1 MNNMIA
7 NIRTQLQKL
16 KCRIANLTKRVAY
29 IEDNC
34 CNGGGG
40 GDMPDVSA
48 TERGVVNNEPL
59 QELGGVDKLINGVR
73 VGTGSA
79 ENSDTNIVLGKNSLD
94 GEDNESG
101 NNVAVGNH
109 ILNKIVNGENNVGVG
124 NYALTN
130 SLGNSNTAIGYAS
143 SYRLGDGDFNT
154 TVGAWSGWGTVDIP
168 VTGERNTFIG
178 GGSAPFI
185 ESGSDNI
192 GIGYRSA
199 NALRTGNHNIMIG
212 VQSGDKTTATLPP
225 EATWDFGDRNIFIGR
240 LAGVWEVPN
249 LAEDYLLIHSYHN
262 QSGENKTPLI
272 LGHFTD
278 RFLRV
283 GGVLE
288 LDPQFLPTPD
298 ATFNK
303 KLVYNP
309 TDGKVTA
316 VDDNSLPLPEE
327 GSAGQVLT
335 TDGDGSYTWEDISG
349 GNNYV
354 SVLDVSSTPTADKVV
369 QYSSSGNVNTGTPTL
384 PENTVNLAHLN
395 TVMSSKVDVVPD
407 MGLSKEN
414 FTTEEKSK
422 LAGLESPKFKG
433 QYLSL
438 TDLQNAGNGEIG
450 GYAYVDNGVS
460 IDMYIWDNTNEVWDI
475 VVGESTTETPASI
488 KSKYESNPD
497 TNAFT
502 DVLKNKL
509 EAFTSNFTVELKNTY
524 DTASNIVTT
533 HQATIGKVWT
543 PDYSNMEAT
552 NRITTSGGTWTV
564 PAGYKGWV
572 NLFSRGYNGS
582 SIYNMDVFIINGK
595 PLGKIWVEATSG
607 SGAARSGSLN
617 GFYPVKEGD
626 VIQVYGNLERSCYF
640 IPGMW
645 V

>member
-7 NIRTQLQKL
+7 NIRTQLRKL
-16 KCRIANLTKRVAY
+16 KCRITNLTKRVAY

-40 GDMPDVSA
+40 GDGIQSIIPGDNISVDNTDPQNPVVSS
-48 TERGVVNNEPL
+48 T
-59 QELGGVDKLINGVR
+59 
-73 VGTGSA
+73 
-79 ENSDTNIVLGKNSLD
+79 
-94 GEDNESG
+94 
-101 NNVAVGNH
+101 
-109 ILNKIVNGENNVGVG
+109 
-124 NYALTN
+124 
-130 SLGNSNTAIGYAS
+130 
-143 SYRLGDGDFNT
+143 
-154 TVGAWSGWGTVDIP
+154 
-168 VTGERNTFIG
+168 G
-178 GGSAPFI
+178 GGGNLTLEQARQNWNVLSGDI
-185 ESGSDNI
+185 EFDSGYHRISQQSELSGEVWIDFSSTNRTI
-192 GIGYRSA
+192 GIGSSWDYISK
-199 NALRTGNHNIMIG
+199 LTVSEDNISIYG
-212 VQSGDKTTATLPP
+212 QKKGLLGTDEFDKQ
-225 EATWDFGDRNIFIGR
+225 GDRKAFAQIADLQDGYI
-240 LAGVWEVPN
+240 P
-249 LAEDYLLIHSYHN
+249 
-262 QSGENKTPLI
+262 
-272 LGHFTD
+272 
-278 RFLRV
+278 
-283 GGVLE
+283 
-288 LDPQFLPTPD
+288 LPT
-298 ATFNK
+298 
-303 KLVYNP
+303 
-309 TDGKVTA
+309 
-316 VDDNSLPLPEE
+316 E
-327 GSAGQVLT
+327 GTAGQVLT
-335 TDGDGSYTWEDISG
+335 TDGDGAYTWEDISG
-349 GNNYV
+349 GDNYV
-354 SVLDVSSTPTADKVV
+354 SVLDVSSIPTADKVV
-369 QYSSSGNVNTGTPTL
+369 QYSSTGNVNTGTPTL
-384 PENTVNLAHLN
+384 PENSVNLAYLN
-395 TVMSSKVDVVPD
+395 TTMSSKVDVVPD

-450 GYAYVDNGVS
+450 GYAYVDNGVT

-502 DVLKNKL
+502 DALKNKL
-509 EAFTSNFTVELKNTY
+509 EAFTSNFTAELKNTY
-524 DTASNIVTT
+524 DTTSNIVTT

-543 PDYSNMEAT
+543 PDYSNMETT

-582 SIYNMDVFIINGK
+582 STYNMDVFIINGK

-640 IPGMW
+640 IPGIW